1 MTKFTLK
8 RVYAPS
14 RVLLPDL
21 LGDLSRARQG
31 ADEKVVDYGLRI
43 SRKLRAASDNIRE
56 NLVPDLVPRAL
67 ENVAIFALASF
78 TRGLRKDVEERVE
91 RQGPKFLE
99 TAIDLA
105 IAAEAKIADRAIFDN
120 ESAKTFQRVRII
132 NPSNQPPRL
141 CYNCN
146 KPGHLRRDYKADC
159 QGIICHRCR
168 KEGHIA
174 VYCRDYAQEN
184 LNENAGRQVNATTAR
199 PNQTAFK
206 TESSWRSTHP
216 TPYSYP

>member
-1 MTKFTLK
+1 MSWKSRCLSTSSWLVDPNKDVK
-8 RVYAPS
+8 PS
-14 RVLLPDL
+14 VVTPTNE
-21 LGDLSRARQG
+21 GPNEPLSTQSDEPTR

-159 QGIICHRCR
+159 QG
-168 KEGHIA
+168 E
-174 VYCRDYAQEN
+174 RDN
-184 LNENAGRQVNATTAR
+184 GS
-199 PNQTAFK
+199 P
-206 TESSWRSTHP
+206 
-216 TPYSYP
+216 